1 MIWTKE
7 TILAKLETSTK
18 MVERSLLVIYGN
30 QTADERASQSTSKDN
45 GIGFTGAD
53 AFILSSFAEW
63 VLKGEAKGIP
73 EGKRLSPKQLEIARK
88 KLRKYTRQLLVAADE
103 RAKVAA

>member
-7 TILAKLETSTK
+7 SIIAKLETSTV
-18 MVERSLLVIYGN
+18 MVERSLLVVYAN
-30 QTADERASQSTSKDN
+30 QTADEQESQTTSNNN
-45 GIGFTGAD
+45 GTGFTGVD

-63 VLKGEAKGIP
+63 VEKGKAKGIP

-88 KLRKYTRQLLVAADE
+88 KLRKYSRQLLEAAD
-103 RAKVAA
+103 AKVTA

>member
-7 TILAKLETSTK
+7 SIIAKLETSDV
-18 MVERSLLVIYGN
+18 MLERSLLVIYAN
-30 QTADERASQSTSKDN
+30 QTADEKASQTTSNDN

-63 VLKGEAKGIP
+63 VLKGKDKGIP
-73 EGKRLSPKQLEIARK
+73 EGKRMSPKQKEIARK
-88 KLRKYTRQLLVAADE
+88 KLRKYSRQLLAAADARATVAA
-103 RAKVAA
+103 

>member
-7 TILAKLETSTK
+7 TILAKLETSAV
-18 MVERSLLVIYGN
+18 MVERSLLVIYAN
-30 QTADERASQSTSKDN
+30 QTADEKASQSTSKDN

-63 VLKGEAKGIP
+63 VLKGDAKGIP

-88 KLRKYTRQLLVAADE
+88 KLRKYTRQLLAEADRKAAVP
-103 RAKVAA
+103 A